1 MEQFSNHGNRIKTLR
16 FPGTTGSQPG
26 TVNFII
32 YSFGEDELNTE
43 PLAVTQVS
51 LKIRH
56 KHREVLSTLRLM
68 LKYHKKEKDFT
79 ADFF

>member
-16 FPGTTGSQPG
+16 FPGTRGSQKG
-26 TVNFII
+26 TVNFVT
-32 YSFGEDELNTE
+32 YSFGEDELNIK

-56 KHREVLSTLRLM
+56 KQL
-68 LKYHKKEKDFT
+68 
-79 ADFF
+79 